1 MAWTQVK
8 GRLIHVLGRGLA
20 LLAHR
25 QRLAR
30 LDVRAAARF
39 AALCVEGSR

>member
-1 MAWTQVK
+1 MK

-30 LDVRAAARF
+30 LDLRAAGRYAT
-39 AALCVEGSR
+39 LCVDSR